1 MKVIDNKERQ
11 DFIETTVTRKIAQKD
26 LLSRKMMTNP
36 RKFKQRSAE
45 VARELEEFM
54 AWAGTINV
62 NGKFSVD
69 STESRIEP
77 ILTKKETEAFV
88 HGPDRL

>member
-11 DFIETTVTRKIAQKD
+11 DFFETTVTRKIAQKD

-54 AWAGTINV
+54 A
-62 NGKFSVD
+62 
-69 STESRIEP
+69 
-77 ILTKKETEAFV
+77 
-88 HGPDRL
+88 

>member
-1 MKVIDNKERQ
+1 
-11 DFIETTVTRKIAQKD
+11 
-26 LLSRKMMTNP
+26 MMTNP

-62 NGKFSVD
+62 NGKFSVN
-69 STESRIEP
+69 STESSIEP
-77 ILTKKETEAFV
+77 ILTKKETETFV